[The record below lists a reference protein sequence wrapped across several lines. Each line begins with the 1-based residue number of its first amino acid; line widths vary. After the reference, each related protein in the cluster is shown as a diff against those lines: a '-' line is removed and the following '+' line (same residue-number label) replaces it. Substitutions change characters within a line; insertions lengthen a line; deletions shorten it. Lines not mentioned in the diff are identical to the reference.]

1 MRTLLFRTLLLALP
15 VLPIPLFA
23 QDDDGAIIPE
33 ERKQEIKAQRAAFLT
48 QRLDLSPEEAQK
60 FWPVYNQYDKEIE
73 AARKEQRD
81 FRKGLKDGT
90 GITESEAN
98 TAIDRELAAR
108 QKELDI
114 RKKYAAEF
122 KKTLGAVKTLELG
135 RAEHDFNRELI
146 KRVRDRI
153 GERRDGPG
161 GPGRPGGRR

>member
-1 MRTLLFRTLLLALP
+1 MNFRTIAFALLLA
-15 VLPIPLFA
+15 PLAASA
-23 QDDDGAIIPE
+23 QDDDGPMIPE

-81 FRKGLKDGT
+81 FRRGLKNDAD
-90 GITESEAN
+90 ISESEAN
-98 TAIDRELAAR
+98 TAIDKELAAR

-114 RKKYAAEF
+114 RKKYAGEF